1 MTYYTITL
9 VCLALLFFNYELKNR
24 KHVEPVCEFD
34 QFHTED
40 TLTPCRCHDG
50 YESDWVGII
59 S

>member
-1 MTYYTITL
+1 M
-9 VCLALLFFNYELKNR
+9 FFNYELKNR